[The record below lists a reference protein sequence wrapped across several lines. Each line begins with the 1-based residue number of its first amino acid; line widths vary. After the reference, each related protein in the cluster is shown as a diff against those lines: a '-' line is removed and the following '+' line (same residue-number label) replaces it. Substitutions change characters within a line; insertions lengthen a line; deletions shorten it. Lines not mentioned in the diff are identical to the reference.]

1 VLIGGYPM
9 NIYWKFG
16 LALGVFAA
24 LVSGCLMYGR
34 QEYRRGHAAATA
46 YYEKQALAAENAR
59 IAAVRQ
65 TEQKAAQDYAA
76 KLQTIEQEKQDA
88 KNANATLRR
97 ELDRLQQRVAAQAN
111 QGGSVKNVSPT
122 ARPSAHQNAA
132 QGWVLLGE
140 CSKRYAGLAAIAD
153 EQRDDL
159 AAWQA
164 WGDAVDGL
172 SE

>member
-1 VLIGGYPM
+1 M

-16 LALGVFAA
+16 LALGAFAA

-34 QEYRRGHAAATA
+34 QEYQRGHQAATA

-59 IAAVRQ
+59 VNAVRQ

-88 KNANATLRR
+88 QNANLALRR
-97 ELDRLQQRVAAQAN
+97 ELDRLQQRIAAKTN
-111 QGGSVKNVSPT
+111 QGGSVKNLPQT
-122 ARPSAHQNAA
+122 ARPSADANAA

-140 CSKRYAGLAAIAD
+140 CGKRYAAMAEIAD
-153 EQRDDL
+153 GQRDDL
-159 AAWQA
+159 ARWQA
-164 WGDAVDGL
+164 WGEAVDGL

>member
-1 VLIGGYPM
+1 M
-9 NIYWKFG
+9 NLYWKCG
-16 LALGVFAA
+16 LAFAAFTA

-34 QEYRRGHAAATA
+34 QEYRRGHQAATA

-59 IAAVRQ
+59 INAVRQ

-88 KNANATLRR
+88 QNANATLRR

-111 QGGSVKNVSPT
+111 QGGSVKNLPQT
-122 ARPSAHQNAA
+122 TRPSADANAA

-153 EQRDDL
+153 EQRDKL
-159 AAWQA
+159 AQWQA
-164 WGDAVDGL
+164 WGEVV
-172 SE
+172 SELQ

>member
-1 VLIGGYPM
+1 MG
-9 NIYWKFG
+9 IYWKFG
-16 LALGVFAA
+16 LAFAAFAA

-34 QEYRRGHAAATA
+34 QEYRRGHQAATA

-59 IAAVRQ
+59 VNAVRQ

-88 KNANATLRR
+88 QNANLALRR

-111 QGGSVKNVSPT
+111 QGGSVKNLPQA
-122 ARPSAHQNAA
+122 ARSSAHQNAA

-140 CSKRYAGLAAIAD
+140 CGKRYAAMAEIAD
-153 EQRDDL
+153 GQRDKL
-159 AAWQA
+159 AEWQA
-164 WGDAVDGL
+164 WGEAVDGML
-172 SE
+172 EKP

>member
-1 VLIGGYPM
+1 MG
-9 NIYWKFG
+9 IYWKFG
-16 LALGVFAA
+16 LAFAAFAA

-59 IAAVRQ
+59 INAVRQ

-111 QGGSVKNVSPT
+111 QGGSVKNLPQA
-122 ARPSAHQNAA
+122 ARSSAHQNAA

-140 CSKRYAGLAAIAD
+140 CGKRYAAMAEIAD
-153 EQRDDL
+153 TQRDKL
-159 AAWQA
+159 AEWQA
-164 WGDAVDGL
+164 WGEVVNGL

>member
-1 VLIGGYPM
+1 MSL
-9 NIYWKFG
+9 YWKFG

-59 IAAVRQ
+59 INAVRQ

-111 QGGSVKNVSPT
+111 QGGSVKNLPQA
-122 ARPSAHQNAA
+122 ARSSAHQNAA

-140 CSKRYAGLAAIAD
+140 CSKRYAAMAEIAD
-153 EQRDDL
+153 GQRDKL
-159 AAWQA
+159 AEWQA
-164 WGDAVDGL
+164 WGEAVDGML
-172 SE
+172 EKP

>member
-1 VLIGGYPM
+1 MG
-9 NIYWKFG
+9 IYWKFG
-16 LALGVFAA
+16 LAFAAFAA

-59 IAAVRQ
+59 INAVRQ
-65 TEQKAAQDYAA
+65 TEQKAAQDYAE

-111 QGGSVKNVSPT
+111 QGGSVKNLPQA
-122 ARPSAHQNAA
+122 ARSSAHQNAA
-132 QGWVLLGE
+132 QVWVLLGE
-140 CSKRYAGLAAIAD
+140 CGKRYAAMAEIAD
-153 EQRDDL
+153 TQRDKL
-159 AAWQA
+159 AEWQA
-164 WGDAVDGL
+164 WGEVVNGL